1 MSKNERTVVNS
12 AEMLGL
18 TFAFL
23 ALFGAGIFFWRQ
35 HIVAGIAF
43 LVAFIIALASVSQ
56 QHVVF
61 SSAIFG
67 VSVDKG
73 GRLSN
78 IEQK

>member
-1 MSKNERTVVNS
+1 MTSIDV
-12 AEMLGL
+12 LGL

-35 HIVAGIAF
+35 RTIAGLAF

-61 SSAIFG
+61 SSALIG
-67 VSVDKG
+67 LSVEKG
-73 GRLSN
+73 GRVSN